1 MAFSEPGQEM
11 GTERQDTLEPHVPL
25 CQEIQLMD
33 NVLLC
38 SAYLPPISFFTA
50 INSGGDVLIEQYDNY
65 CKQTYR
71 NRCRIATAG
80 GVQTLTIP
88 VVKADSPKQL
98 MKDVRISD
106 HGEWRRQHWNA
117 LESAYMNSPFFMY
130 YQDDFRPFYDKK
142 YEFLVDFNTELTLLI
157 LKLAGIN
164 KELRLT
170 ESYTRHTDGTTD
182 FRQMVEPG
190 VQESAAPHPYWQ
202 VFKQKYGFLPN
213 LSAVDLLFNMG
224 PEFPLYL

>member
-1 MAFSEPGQEM
+1 LGSEG
-11 GTERQDTLEPHVPL
+11 QDTLEPSVPIR
-25 CQEIQLMD
+25 QKVQLMES
-33 NVLLC
+33 VLLS
-38 SAYLPPISFFTA
+38 SAYLPPVSFFTA

-71 NRCRIATAG
+71 NRCRIATANG
-80 GVQTLTIP
+80 IQALTIP
-88 VVKADSPKQL
+88 IVKADTPKQL

-130 YQDDFRPFYDKK
+130 YQDDFRPFYEKK
-142 YEFLVDFNTELTLLI
+142 YEFLIDFNTELTLRI
-157 LKLAGIN
+157 MELAGID
-164 KELRLT
+164 KPVKPT
-170 ESYTRHTDGTTD
+170 ESYIRNTDNILD
-182 FRQMVEPG
+182 LRNLIEPAKTEP
-190 VQESAAPHPYWQ
+190 QNPIEYWQ
-202 VFKQKYGFLPN
+202 VFKQKYGFIGN

>member
-1 MAFSEPGQEM
+1 MN
-11 GTERQDTLEPHVPL
+11 T
-25 CQEIQLMD
+25 
-33 NVLLC
+33 VLLS
-38 SAYLPPISFFTA
+38 SAYLPPVSFFTA

-71 NRCRIATAG
+71 NRCRIATAA
-80 GVQTLTIP
+80 GVQSLTVPI
-88 VVKADSPKQL
+88 VKGTTPKQL

-130 YQDDFRPFYDKK
+130 YQDDFRPFYEKK

-157 LKLAGIN
+157 MKLAGIS
-164 KELRLT
+164 KPVKLT
-170 ESYTRHTDGTTD
+170 ESYGKKDLNLLDLRPMVNPGTD
-182 FRQMVEPG
+182 EPQG
-190 VQESAAPHPYWQ
+190 GRPYWQ
-202 VFKQKYGFLPN
+202 VFKEKYGFLAN

>member
-1 MAFSEPGQEM
+1 MES
-11 GTERQDTLEPHVPL
+11 
-25 CQEIQLMD
+25 
-33 NVLLC
+33 VLLS
-38 SAYLPPISFFTA
+38 SAYLPPVSFFTA

-71 NRCRIATAG
+71 NRCRIATASG
-80 GVQTLTIP
+80 IQTLTIP
-88 VVKADSPKQL
+88 VVKADTPKQL

-130 YQDDFRPFYDKK
+130 YQDDFRPFYEKK
-142 YEFLVDFNTELTLLI
+142 YEFLIDFNTELTLRI
-157 LKLAGIN
+157 MELAGIN
-164 KELRLT
+164 KQLKLT
-170 ESYTRHTDGTTD
+170 ESYQKDPNVLDLRD
-182 FRQMVEPG
+182 MIEPG
-190 VQESAAPHPYWQ
+190 IKEPENPLPYWQ

-224 PEFPLYL
+224 PEFPLYLCVQR

>member
-1 MAFSEPGQEM
+1 ME
-11 GTERQDTLEPHVPL
+11 T
-25 CQEIQLMD
+25 
-33 NVLLC
+33 VLLS
-38 SAYLPPISFFTA
+38 SAYLPPVSFFTA
-50 INSGGDVLIEQYDNY
+50 MNTGGDVLFEQYDNY

-88 VVKADSPKQL
+88 VVKSDTPKQL

-106 HGEWRRQHWNA
+106 HGDWRRQHWNA

-130 YQDDFRPFYDKK
+130 YQDDFRPFYEKR
-142 YEFLVDFNTELTLLI
+142 YEFLMDFNMELTEVI
-157 LKLAGIN
+157 LNLAGI
-164 KELRLT
+164 KKDIARTDAYMRDAASIKDLRNLI
-170 ESYTRHTDGTTD
+170 D
-182 FRQMVEPG
+182 PG
-190 VQESAAPHPYWQ
+190 LQQSGANRPYWQ
-202 VFKQKYGFLPN
+202 VFATKYGFTGG

>member
-1 MAFSEPGQEM
+1 MN
-11 GTERQDTLEPHVPL
+11 T
-25 CQEIQLMD
+25 
-33 NVLLC
+33 VLLS
-38 SAYLPPISFFTA
+38 SAYLPPVSFFTA

-80 GVQTLTIP
+80 GVQTLTVPI
-88 VVKADSPKQL
+88 VKSTSPKQL

-106 HGEWRRQHWNA
+106 HGEWRHQHWNA

-130 YQDDFRPFYDKK
+130 YQDDFRPFYEKK
-142 YEFLVDFNTELTLLI
+142 YEFLIDFNTELTLLI
-157 LKLAGIN
+157 MTLAGID
-164 KELRLT
+164 KPVKLT
-170 ESYTRHTDGTTD
+170 ESYGKNGQNLTDL
-182 FRQMVEPG
+182 RQMVNPGTAEP
-190 VQESAAPHPYWQ
+190 QDCRPYWQ
-202 VFKQKYGFLPN
+202 VFKEKYGFLAN

>member
-1 MAFSEPGQEM
+1 ME
-11 GTERQDTLEPHVPL
+11 T
-25 CQEIQLMD
+25 I
-33 NVLLC
+33 LLS

-80 GVQTLTIP
+80 GVQSLTIP
-88 VVKADSPKQL
+88 VVKSDAPKQL

-130 YQDDFRPFYDKK
+130 YQDDFRPFYEKK
-142 YEFLVDFNTELTLLI
+142 YEFLIDFNTELTLRI
-157 LKLAGIN
+157 MELAGIRN
-164 KELRLT
+164 GVILT
-170 ESYTRHTDGTTD
+170 ESYTRNTDNMSDLRNLVNPGKN
-182 FRQMVEPG
+182 EP
-190 VQESAAPHPYWQ
+190 EKPKEYWQ
-202 VFKQKYGFLPN
+202 VFRQKHGFIGN

>member
-1 MAFSEPGQEM
+1 MEN
-11 GTERQDTLEPHVPL
+11 T
-25 CQEIQLMD
+25 
-33 NVLLC
+33 LLC
-38 SAYLPPISFFTA
+38 SAYLPPVNFFTA
-50 INSGGDVLIEQYDNY
+50 IKSGGDVLIEQYDNY

-88 VVKADSPKQL
+88 VVKSESPKQL

-106 HGEWRRQHWNA
+106 HGDWRRQHWNA

-130 YQDDFRPFYDKK
+130 YQDDFRPFYERRI
-142 YEFLVDFNTELTLLI
+142 EFLIDFNTQLTELI
-157 LKLAGIN
+157 LKLAGMDKKI
-164 KELRLT
+164 KLT
-170 ESYTRHTDGTTD
+170 ESYSRPTQGINDL
-182 FRQMVEPG
+182 RQLIDP
-190 VQESAAPHPYWQ
+190 QQTSQNRPYWQ
-202 VFKQKYGFLPN
+202 VFKQKYGFQSN

>member
-1 MAFSEPGQEM
+1 MN
-11 GTERQDTLEPHVPL
+11 T
-25 CQEIQLMD
+25 
-33 NVLLC
+33 VLLS
-38 SAYLPPISFFTA
+38 SAYLPPVSFFTA

-71 NRCRIATAG
+71 NRCRIATASG
-80 GVQTLTIP
+80 IQTLTIP
-88 VVKADSPKQL
+88 VVKADTPKQL

-130 YQDDFRPFYDKK
+130 YQDDFRPFYEKK
-142 YEFLVDFNTELTLLI
+142 YEFLIDFNTELTLRI
-157 LKLAGIN
+157 MELAGIN
-164 KELRLT
+164 KQLKLT
-170 ESYTRHTDGTTD
+170 ESYQKDPNVLDLRD
-182 FRQMVEPG
+182 MIEPG
-190 VQESAAPHPYWQ
+190 IKEPENPLPYWQ

>member
-1 MAFSEPGQEM
+1 MES
-11 GTERQDTLEPHVPL
+11 
-25 CQEIQLMD
+25 
-33 NVLLC
+33 VLLS
-38 SAYLPPISFFTA
+38 SAYLPPVSFFTA

-71 NRCRIATAG
+71 NRCRIATAA
-80 GVQTLTIP
+80 GVQALTVPI
-88 VVKADSPKQL
+88 VKGTSPKQL

-106 HGEWRRQHWNA
+106 HGEWRHQHWNA

-130 YQDDFRPFYDKK
+130 YQDDFRPFYEKK

-157 LKLAGIN
+157 MKLAGIDKSVKLTGSYGK
-164 KELRLT
+164 KEQNILDLRQLVNPGT
-170 ESYTRHTDGTTD
+170 DDPESSR
-182 FRQMVEPG
+182 
-190 VQESAAPHPYWQ
+190 PYWQ
-202 VFKQKYGFLPN
+202 VFKEKYGFLAN

>member
-1 MAFSEPGQEM
+1 MME
-11 GTERQDTLEPHVPL
+11 T
-25 CQEIQLMD
+25 
-33 NVLLC
+33 VLLS
-38 SAYLPPISFFTA
+38 SAYLPPVSFFTA

-71 NRCRIATAG
+71 NRCRIATAAG
-80 GVQTLTIP
+80 IQSLTVPI
-88 VVKADSPKQL
+88 VKGTTPKQL

-130 YQDDFRPFYDKK
+130 YQDDFRPFYEKK

-157 LKLAGIN
+157 MKLAGIDKTVKLTGSYGK
-164 KELRLT
+164 KEQNILDLRQLVNPGT
-170 ESYTRHTDGTTD
+170 DDPESSR
-182 FRQMVEPG
+182 
-190 VQESAAPHPYWQ
+190 PYWQ
-202 VFKQKYGFLPN
+202 VFKEKYGFLAN

>member
-1 MAFSEPGQEM
+1 
-11 GTERQDTLEPHVPL
+11 
-25 CQEIQLMD
+25 MD

-80 GVQTLTIP
+80 GIQTLTIP
-88 VVKADSPKQL
+88 VVKSDSPKQL

-106 HGEWRRQHWNA
+106 HGDWRRQHWNA

-130 YQDDFRPFYDKK
+130 YQDDFRPFYERRI
-142 YEFLVDFNTELTLLI
+142 EFLIDFNTQLTELI
-157 LKLAGIN
+157 LKLAGMDKKI
-164 KELRLT
+164 KLT
-170 ESYTRHTDGTTD
+170 ESYSRPTQGINDL
-182 FRQMVEPG
+182 RQLIDP
-190 VQESAAPHPYWQ
+190 QQTAQNRPYWQ
-202 VFKQKYGFLPN
+202 VFKQKYGFQPN

>member
-1 MAFSEPGQEM
+1 M
-11 GTERQDTLEPHVPL
+11 DTA
-25 CQEIQLMD
+25 
-33 NVLLC
+33 LLS
-38 SAYLPPISFFTA
+38 SAYLPPVSFFTA

-71 NRCRIATAG
+71 NRCRIATAAG
-80 GVQTLTIP
+80 IQSLTVPI
-88 VVKADSPKQL
+88 VKASSPKQL

-130 YQDDFRPFYDKK
+130 YQDDFRPFYEKK
-142 YEFLVDFNTELTLLI
+142 YEFLIDFNTELTLLI
-157 LKLAGIN
+157 MKLAGIN
-164 KELRLT
+164 KSVRLT
-170 ESYTRHTDGTTD
+170 ESYTRQTENIKDL
-182 FRQMVEPG
+182 RNLIEPDNN
-190 VQESAAPHPYWQ
+190 QENPKGYWQ
-202 VFKQKYGFLPN
+202 VFKQKYGFLSN